1 MGRRDGVSHL
11 SMQARAHCA
20 VDKRWRFQTNRGWA
34 AKIIIIY
41 IYIKNIKKRLKVQH
55 SILVSKNVPMAKQ
68 ELGVYLCLAGCNNPS
83 FLTRK
88 IPLGLPSLDGKEIT
102 RIKSPI

>member
-41 IYIKNIKKRLKVQH
+41 IYKKYK
-55 SILVSKNVPMAKQ
+55 
-68 ELGVYLCLAGCNNPS
+68 
-83 FLTRK
+83 
-88 IPLGLPSLDGKEIT
+88 KEIKSETQHLGQQECPDGETGT
-102 RIKSPI
+102 RRVPVPSRLQQSLIPHS